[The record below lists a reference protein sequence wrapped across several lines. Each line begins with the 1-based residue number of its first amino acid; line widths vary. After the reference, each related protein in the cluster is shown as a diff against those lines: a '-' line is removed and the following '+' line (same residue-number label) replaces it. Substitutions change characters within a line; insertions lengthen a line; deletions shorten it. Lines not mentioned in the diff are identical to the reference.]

1 MDEENRGIPEPVA
14 LANAVNEATRGPR
27 FGIFEQVLCT
37 HIYLAANT
45 PEPLKKIQHIADAAL
60 MLDSEKQKTL
70 NIDAEKISV
79 IKAVCTALSHAVK
92 TNLQHKLKS
101 LVSIRF
107 GFTPNEENFK
117 KYIEPWNIDGLNYY
131 PEWMPHKLG
140 KTYQVYLCAACRN
153 EIANGLEGQTH
164 IVKSGYNTK
173 ACEYCEAELD
183 KYGYSPYIIG
193 YRILKGKKVSNAEF
207 QFGVFSALSEDGYV
221 TAINCFLQW
230 SEAFILETMR
240 KLTEAI
246 KPEIYNE
253 VVKLY
258 QAQREEQKNVS

>member
-1 MDEENRGIPEPVA
+1 MEEQTNEIPESVS
-14 LANAVNEATRGPR
+14 LVNAVNEATRGPR

-45 PEPLKKIQHIADAAL
+45 PEALKKIQHVTDAAL
-60 MLDSEKQKTL
+60 MIDSEKVKTL
-70 NIDAEKISV
+70 KIDIEKISV
-79 IKAVCTALSHAVK
+79 IKAVCTALSHAIK
-92 TNLQHKLKS
+92 TNIPNKLKS

-107 GFTPNEENFK
+107 GFVPNEENYK
-117 KYIEPWNIDGLNYY
+117 KYIEPWSTDGLSYY
-131 PEWMPHKLG
+131 PEMMPHRLG
-140 KTYQVYLCAACRN
+140 KIYQVYLCAACRN

-164 IVKSGYNTK
+164 IKGDYNFK
-173 ACEYCEAELD
+173 VCDFCGANLD
-183 KYGYSPYIIG
+183 KYGYSPYIIC
-193 YRILKGKKVSNAEF
+193 YRILKDKKVSDAEF

-230 SEAFILETMR
+230 SETFILETMR

-258 QAQREEQKNVS
+258 QAQRQEQKNVS